1 MDLSFIVIDDSDLDC
16 FIAKKIIEQ
25 TKKYFAVKIF
35 RNAKPALE
43 LIRANTLSSAGN
55 LTIILLDLHMPL
67 MNGFQFVEDF
77 ETLSLDIQE
86 GYKINILSS
95 TRNKTDIHRLL
106 KYKKVSNFIEKPLT
120 KDKLS
125 SMLAQFEMEV

>member
-25 TKKYFAVKIF
+25 SKKYLWIKTF

-43 LIRANTLSSAGN
+43 IIREKNLSTADHN
-55 LTIILLDLHMPL
+55 TIILLDLHMPL
-67 MNGFQFVEDF
+67 MNGFQFVEEF
-77 ETLSLDIQE
+77 EQLSLDIQE

-120 KDKLS
+120 KDKLNY
-125 SMLAQFEMEV
+125 MLAQFEMEV